1 MRAISGVKSGMTEM
15 ILRRDTLGGM
25 SALPPLNRRAV
36 PAAVP
41 VYLSHFQAT
50 PLLRAWNAGETK
62 ARTSIDLNLTM
73 VLVEL
78 SDSGVML
85 PDGRAIPWEAVREAE
100 ENERG
105 CFVIDGDG
113 ALRKVQAYSPVTD
126 RVLTLYP
133 TPGPP
138 TMLVSGVPMH
148 RIKGTNPLQDT
159 ISKVRAISPIGG
171 TVLDTATGLGYTATQ
186 ASRSAARVITIEID
200 PAAHEIARMNPWSKE
215 LFDSQKV
222 DLLLGDVYDVVPA
235 FAAETFDC
243 IIHDPPMFSL
253 AGDLYSTGFY
263 AELRRVL
270 RPGGRMFHYIGDPD
284 SKMSGS
290 VTRGVARRLEDAG
303 FQRVKQVP
311 EAFGVTAAK

>member
-1 MRAISGVKSGMTEM
+1 
-15 ILRRDTLGGM
+15 M
-25 SALPPLNRRAV
+25 SALPPLNRRTV
-36 PAAVP
+36 PGTPP
-41 VYLSHFQAT
+41 VHLSHFQAT
-50 PLLRAWNAGETK
+50 PLLRAHTAGEKK

-78 SDSGVML
+78 SDSGVEL
-85 PDGRAIPWEAVREAE
+85 PDGRLIPWDVVREVE

-105 CFVIDGDG
+105 CFVVEGD
-113 ALRKVQAYSPVTD
+113 ALEKMQAYSPVTD

-159 ISKVRAISPIGG
+159 LAKVRAISPISGV
-171 TVLDTATGLGYTATQ
+171 VLDTATGLGYTATQ
-186 ASRSAARVITIEID
+186 ASRSARQVITIEMD
-200 PAAHEIARMNPWSKE
+200 PAAHQIARMNPWSKE
-215 LFDSQKV
+215 LFDSPKI
-222 DLLLGDVYDVVPA
+222 DLLLGDAFEVVPA

-253 AGDLYSTGFY
+253 AGDLYSAGFY
-263 AELRRVL
+263 SELRRVL
-270 RPGGRMFHYIGDPD
+270 RPGGKLFHYIGDPG

-290 VTRGVARRLEDAG
+290 VTKGVLRRLEGAG

-311 EAFGVTAAK
+311 DAFGVTGVK